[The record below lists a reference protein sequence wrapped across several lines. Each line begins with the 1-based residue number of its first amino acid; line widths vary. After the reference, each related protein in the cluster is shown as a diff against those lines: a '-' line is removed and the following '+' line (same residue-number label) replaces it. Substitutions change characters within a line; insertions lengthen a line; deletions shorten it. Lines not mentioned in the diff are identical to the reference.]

1 MVNFVKCSYIGQRAK
16 VSVISNLWFN
26 NMVTVART
34 VSWGDGCGR
43 QTVVG
48 EELRGG
54 EGIMTRNKISFFFFF
69 FLEVS

>member
-16 VSVISNLWFN
+16 VSMISNLWFN
-26 NMVTVART
+26 NMVT

-48 EELRGG
+48 KELRGG
-54 EGIMTRNKISFFFFF
+54 EEIMTRNKMFLFFF